1 MKVTSAL
8 LTALAVA
15 TVNACGV
22 PPTSLPRTAARTI
35 FRRADAKMYTLET
48 APGVTIEVT
57 EEEKL
62 AMMDNRVHFFDITEW
77 KEAPNAMAEDLQKR
91 IAAVPYP
98 KTLTQK
104 CNATKLIG
112 KLDKERIQATVERYS
127 SFFNRYYMSETG
139 RQSVEWLHDQIK
151 AVLDAADIPGAN
163 IRLVRHN
170 AWVQPSIVV
179 TLPGREA
186 RTVVVGGH
194 ADSIVS
200 GDRNGRQPGADDD
213 ASASAT
219 IFEAMRVFLMDPRV
233 KAGQL
238 LNTMEFHWYA
248 AEEAGLLGS
257 QDIFNTYRQFNRNIV
272 AMLQQDMTGYI
283 GRDGRER
290 FGLITDFTDPDLVN
304 FMKLVIDSYT
314 DIPYEESLCGY
325 ACSDHGS
332 ATRAGYP
339 STFVFETPF
348 GNHNPYIHTINDTT
362 DKLSYDHMIQHGK
375 LITGYLSELA
385 WWPFV

>member
-1 MKVTSAL
+1 MKVTSTL
-8 LTALAVA
+8 LAALAVA

-22 PPTSLPRTAARTI
+22 PPTSLPRTAARSI

-57 EEEKL
+57 EEEKF
-62 AMMDNRVHFFDITEW
+62 AMMDSRMHFFDITDW
-77 KEAPNAMAEDLQKR
+77 KDAPNALTEDLQKR
-91 IAAVPYP
+91 VAAVPYP
-98 KTLTQK
+98 KSLTQK
-104 CNATKLIG
+104 CQGNKLTA
-112 KLDKERIQATVERYS
+112 KLDKERIQATVERYTT
-127 SFFNRYYMSETG
+127 FHNRYFLSDTG
-139 RQSVEWLHDQIK
+139 REAVEWLHDQIK
-151 AVLDAADIPGAN
+151 AVLDAANIPGAN
-163 IRLVRHN
+163 IRLVRHIAFN
-170 AWVQPSIVV
+170 QPSIIV

-200 GDRNGRQPGADDD
+200 GDRNGRQPGADDN
-213 ASASAT
+213 ASGSAT
-219 IFEAMRVFLMDPRV
+219 IFEALRVFLQDERV

-248 AEEAGLLGS
+248 AEESGLLGS
-257 QDIFNTYRQFNRNIV
+257 QEIFTAYRASNRNVV

-290 FGLITDFTDPDLVN
+290 FGLITDFVDPDLVN
-304 FMKLVIDSYT
+304 FMKLVIDGYT
-314 DIPYEESLCGY
+314 DIPYEESTCGY

-332 ATRAGYP
+332 ATRSGYP

-348 GNHNPYIHTINDTT
+348 GNHNPYIHTINDTI
-362 DKLSYDHMIQHGK
+362 DKLSFDHMVQHGK